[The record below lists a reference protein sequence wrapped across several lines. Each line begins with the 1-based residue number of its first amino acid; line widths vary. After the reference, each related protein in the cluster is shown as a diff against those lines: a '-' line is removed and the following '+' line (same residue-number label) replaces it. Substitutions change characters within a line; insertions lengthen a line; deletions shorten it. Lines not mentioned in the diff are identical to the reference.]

1 MWAATHLLA
10 HGHIPQGLD
19 LNRFAQPFV
28 SPNIYATVSEPVF
41 DSYTR
46 PISSMPWAA
55 SISFTV

>member
-1 MWAATHLLA
+1 MA